1 MATLEEN
8 LARLPA
14 AIEKLTIQ
22 NKQAADD
29 AAKAT
34 KDEGDTLSKALQEA
48 DDKSVS
54 NKKNL
59 KAMERMIAAGQMGKE
74 SLKKIEAKQQELVKT
89 MASDEDNI
97 KSAADS
103 LNVFTTNQARATNL
117 AAETA
122 AATAQWQTTN
132 AGQVVAQ
139 RKALEDL
146 GYKAE
151 DNKKFQRHIRQR
163 KTSLMQDSQLP
174 A

>member
-59 KAMERMIAAGQMGKE
+59 KAM
-74 SLKKIEAKQQELVKT
+74 
-89 MASDEDNI
+89 
-97 KSAADS
+97 
-103 LNVFTTNQARATNL
+103 
-117 AAETA
+117 
-122 AATAQWQTTN
+122 
-132 AGQVVAQ
+132 
-139 RKALEDL
+139 
-146 GYKAE
+146 
-151 DNKKFQRHIRQR
+151 
-163 KTSLMQDSQLP
+163 
-174 A
+174 